1 MGKGSGAGGAR
12 GGGGGGGG
20 KVISEDTL
28 SMSSIQGRKGYDKAE
43 KVAGPIV
50 NNIKPGEQ
58 VIIERTYKDGR
69 AETMTITAKPTST
82 TFRDGSKR
90 QYLGGEIKD
99 TQYATYTSESLFSG
113 PYGGNNRDSFG
124 LIDQMRLDSSKVRS
138 VKVTY
143 KGKGKK

>member
-12 GGGGGGGG
+12 GGGGGGG
-20 KVISEDTL
+20 KVISEDTM

-43 KVAGPIV
+43 KVAGPIA
-50 NNIKPGEQ
+50 NNIKPGEK

-69 AETMTITAKPTST
+69 TETMTITAKTTSKT
-82 TFRDGSKR
+82 YRDGSKK
-90 QYLGGEIKD
+90 QYLGGEVKD
-99 TQYATYTSESLFSG
+99 TYYATYTSDDLFSG

-124 LIDQMRLDSSKVRS
+124 LISHMRLDSSKVRS